1 VRWLSTPVRDADG
14 VARLTRGERRARLV
28 WSAPWLSPQSVE
40 YRVHVDPGSQTF
52 SEPSTR
58 ADLDLARL
66 APGRW
71 TVEVQARIG
80 GARPGPWTAPIAIVL
95 DVPPYF
101 YETWWARLLGA
112 LLVLGLIP
120 LGVKART
127 RHLERRQRALE
138 RAVEAAMVDVKTLT
152 GLIPICASC
161 KRIRDDR
168 GAWNQLEAY
177 LKAHSD
183 ATLSH
188 GICPDCMTR
197 LYPDYTDRG

>member
-1 VRWLSTPVRDADG
+1 
-14 VARLTRGERRARLV
+14 
-28 WSAPWLSPQSVE
+28 VE
-40 YRVHVDPGSQTF
+40 YRVRAAPGSQHF
-52 SEPSTR
+52 GEPSSR
-58 ADLDLARL
+58 AELELARL
-66 APGRW
+66 DPGRW
-71 TVEVQARIG
+71 TVEVQARVG
-80 GARPGPWTAPIAIVL
+80 GSRPGPWTVPIALVL
-95 DVPPYF
+95 DVQPYF

-112 LLVLGLIP
+112 LLVAALIP
-120 LGVKART
+120 LGIKLRT
-127 RHLERRQRALE
+127 AQLERRERALE
-138 RAVEAAMVDVKTLT
+138 RAVEAALSDVKTLT

-197 LYPDYTDRG
+197 LYPDYADKG